1 MDNLIT
7 ILKSLNRKERFFL
20 IADALGNQDFQLGD
34 GFRTELG
41 SAAKVEIPSDAWV
54 AMDYHL
60 DWLSAALHVCA
71 EELPPATPW
80 KNSSVVEGTNLE
92 VVKGN
97 QEDVDLI
104 VGFDTPDGTTLI
116 LIEAKMDTAWSNT
129 QMKSKVQRIKAMFGQ
144 DGFKRSG
151 VTPILVLTSPTKPRD
166 LKTTT
171 WPEWMAPGG
180 EWRWMPM
187 KVAEGRTRLYRC
199 NADGKSSAN
208 AGYAVIKKKTESQPA
223 ISDAD

>member
-20 IADALGNQDFQLGD
+20 VADALGNQDFQLGD
-34 GFRTELG
+34 EFRTKLG

-71 EELPPATPW
+71 EALDPATPW
-80 KNSSVVEGTNLE
+80 ENSS

-97 QEDVDLI
+97 QEDADLI

-129 QMKSKVQRIKAMFGQ
+129 QMDSKVQRINAMFGQ

-151 VTPILVLTSPTKPRD
+151 VTPILVLTSPREPRD
-166 LKTTT
+166 LQTTT

-180 EWRWMPM
+180 KWRWMPM

-199 NADGKSSAN
+199 DTDGKTSAN
-208 AGYAVIKKKTESQPA
+208 AGYAVIK
-223 ISDAD
+223 